1 MTRAPDSRRRSD
13 LLDALVDECAAR
25 GVGGRSLR
33 DLADAVG
40 TSHRMLL
47 HHFGSRDEL
56 LVAVVNE
63 VERRQRAILRDLDTA
78 DPHSFATMWA
88 QLRRPEL
95 RALERLFFE
104 CYARG
109 AQGERPFTSML
120 PAAVDDWLAEA
131 DTDPADAR
139 LGLAVTRGLLLDLA
153 GTDDAAGVDAAAQRF
168 VELIGR
174 RGSAG
179 DA

>member
-1 MTRAPDSRRRSD
+1 
-13 LLDALVDECAAR
+13 
-25 GVGGRSLR
+25 
-33 DLADAVG
+33 
-40 TSHRMLL
+40 
-47 HHFGSRDEL
+47 
-56 LVAVVNE
+56 
-63 VERRQRAILRDLDTA
+63 
-78 DPHSFATMWA
+78 
-88 QLRRPEL
+88 
-95 RALERLFFE
+95 
-104 CYARG
+104 
-109 AQGERPFTSML
+109 ML

-174 RGSAG
+174 SGSAG